1 MERFL
6 QPSYYVDLQ
15 AENVQAA
22 ARELFA
28 PGMTEVE
35 KAKTAYHFVRDEMRH
50 SFDCHAQVVTVRASE
65 VLRHRTGI
73 CHAKAN
79 LLAALLRTQGIPT
92 GFSFQRITYAAQDE
106 SMGYCTHAF
115 NAVYLG
121 GRWVKLDARG
131 NKPGIDAQFSLGE
144 PILAYP
150 PRPQFAEFLYPGI
163 YAAPQP
169 VTMRKLENSRHP
181 RELYY
186 GFPDELIEPPDI
198 PEAEKFPLPT
208 GENLL

>member
-6 QPSYYVDLQ
+6 QASYYVDLQ
-15 AENVQAA
+15 AENIQAA

-28 PGMTEVE
+28 PGMTDVE
-35 KAKTAYHFVRDEMRH
+35 KARTAYHFVRDEMLH
-50 SFDCHAQVVTVRASE
+50 SFDCRANVVTVRASE
-65 VLRHRTGI
+65 VLHHRTGI

-79 LLAALLRTQGIPT
+79 LLAALLRIQGIPT

-121 GRWVKLDARG
+121 SHWVTLDARG
-131 NKPGIDAQFSLGE
+131 NKPGIDAQFSLGD

-163 YAAPQP
+163 YSHPQP
-169 VTMRKLENSRHP
+169 VTMRKLEASDR
-181 RELYY
+181 
-186 GFPDELIEPPDI
+186 
-198 PEAEKFPLPT
+198 KSVV
-208 GENLL
+208 

>member
-15 AENVQAA
+15 AENIQAT
-22 ARELFA
+22 ARALFA
-28 PGMTEVE
+28 PDMTPAE
-35 KAKTAYHFVRDEMRH
+35 KARTAYHFVRDEMLH

-65 VLRHRTGI
+65 VLHHRTGI

-79 LLAALLRTQGIPT
+79 LLAALLRIQGIPT

-121 GRWVKLDARG
+121 GHWVKLDARG
-131 NKPGIDAQFSLGE
+131 NKPGIDAQFSLGD
-144 PILAYP
+144 PILASP
-150 PRPQFAEFLYPGI
+150 PRPLVEEFLYKGI
-163 YAAPQP
+163 YSHPQP
-169 VTMRKLENSRHP
+169 VTMRKLENSQHP
-181 RELYY
+181 KELYY
-186 GFPDELIEPPDI
+186 GFPDELIELPDI
-198 PEAEKFPLPT
+198 PEV
-208 GENLL
+208 